1 MANTKQE
8 TRIKRGHVALMKHPE
23 TALYAGVM
31 LMGTTEVADENFTAY
46 TDGVNKRYSRP
57 FLETIVSEAKLR
69 GLILHENLHV
79 ALKQIPFGKSMFK
92 ENAKMA
98 NLAADF
104 VVNDVIENI
113 KGTVA
118 GSNPPERIVELPDG
132 AVYDAMFHNW
142 SMREVY
148 NYLKQH
154 AKPSPKKQKPQPGK
168 PCPNGSGQGGEQ
180 PDSDPSE
187 GGQQSGQGQGQ
198 QQEWESVTVNG
209 KTYDLSNS
217 DEHDFEKL
225 LDGMTHEQIKE
236 INDSIDKALREGGML
251 AGRMGAKLPRAI
263 TDLLEPKVDWREAL
277 RDFVSSTTKGKD
289 EFTWRRMNKRHMA
302 NDIYTPSVEN
312 ETIGEVIV
320 AIDTSGSIGGKEL
333 TEFASELASICQV
346 CEPEKVR
353 VLWWDTAVHGEQVFK
368 DDYQNIA
375 GLLKP
380 LGGGGTHVGCVADYI
395 NKQDLKA
402 ECVIVFTDGHVERD
416 IKWNISSPTL
426 WMITQNKGLVVPGKK
441 VVVEYD

>member
-1 MANTKQE
+1 MATKQE
-8 TRIKRGHVALMKHPE
+8 TRVKRGHVALMKHPE

-31 LMGTTEVADENFTAY
+31 LMGETSVEDRQFTAY

-104 VVNDVIENI
+104 VVNDIIENI
-113 KGTVA
+113 RGTVA
-118 GSNPPERIVELPDG
+118 GSNPAERIVELPDG
-132 AVYDAMFHNW
+132 AVYDPMFHNW

-154 AKPSPKKQKPQPGK
+154 AKPNPKKQKQPSQPGK
-168 PCPNGSGQGGEQ
+168 PCPNGQDSGPPQGGEQ
-180 PDSDPSE
+180 SE
-187 GGQQSGQGQGQ
+187 E
-198 QQEWESVTVNG
+198 QEWDTVEVNG
-209 KTYDLSNS
+209 KVYDISNA

-236 INDSIDKALREGGML
+236 VNDSIDKALREGGML
-251 AGRMGAKLPRAI
+251 AGRMGAKMPRAI
-263 TDLLEPKVDWREAL
+263 TDLLEPKIDWREAL

-302 NDIYTPSVEN
+302 NDIYMPSVEN

-333 TEFASELASICQV
+333 TEFASELASICGV
-346 CEPEKVR
+346 CEPEQVR
-353 VLWWDTAVHGEQVFK
+353 VLWWDTIVHGEQVFK

-380 LGGGGTHVGCVADYI
+380 LGGGGTHVSSVSEYI
-395 NKQDLKA
+395 NKQSLKA
-402 ECVIVFTDGHVERD
+402 ECVIVFTDGYVERD
-416 IKWNISSPTL
+416 IKWDISSPTL
-426 WMITQNKGLVVPGKK
+426 WMITQNKGLAVPGKK
-441 VVVEYD
+441 VVMDRD